1 MNQIISIL
9 VENNAGAL
17 NKITGLFARRAF
29 NIESLSVGVT
39 EDKSVSRI
47 TMIVDSGNNA
57 AEQVEKQ
64 LNKLVDVRDIKIL
77 EPDASVI
84 RELILVKVRVSQA
97 NRQNVT
103 SIAEIFR
110 AKVVDVSVDSMV
122 LELTGSKSK
131 LEAFLQLLADG
142 NEILELAR
150 TGVSGLSRGSDYVLV
165 L

>member
-1 MNQIISIL
+1 M
-9 VENNAGAL
+9 
-17 NKITGLFARRAF
+17 
-29 NIESLSVGVT
+29 
-39 EDKSVSRI
+39 
-47 TMIVDSGNNA
+47 
-57 AEQVEKQ
+57 
-64 LNKLVDVRDIKIL
+64 
-77 EPDASVI
+77 
-84 RELILVKVRVSQA
+84 ILVKVRVSQA

>member
-1 MNQIISIL
+1 MSH
-9 VENNAGAL
+9 
-17 NKITGLFARRAF
+17 
-29 NIESLSVGVT
+29 LSQ
-39 EDKSVSRI
+39 RF
-47 TMIVDSGNNA
+47 
-57 AEQVEKQ
+57 
-64 LNKLVDVRDIKIL
+64 
-77 EPDASVI
+77 
-84 RELILVKVRVSQA
+84 
-97 NRQNVT
+97 
-103 SIAEIFR
+103 FR

>member
-1 MNQIISIL
+1 MAVRVILLLIVVILISISS
-9 VENNAGAL
+9 AL
-17 NKITGLFARRAF
+17 YYSSELGVSPYDAQALTITEKTKFPFRA
-29 NIESLSVGVT
+29 V
-39 EDKSVSRI
+39 RI
-47 TMIVDSGNNA
+47 
-57 AEQVEKQ
+57 
-64 LNKLVDVRDIKIL
+64 
-77 EPDASVI
+77 SVI

>member
-1 MNQIISIL
+1 MIL
-9 VENNAGAL
+9 
-17 NKITGLFARRAF
+17 I
-29 NIESLSVGVT
+29 
-39 EDKSVSRI
+39 
-47 TMIVDSGNNA
+47 
-57 AEQVEKQ
+57 
-64 LNKLVDVRDIKIL
+64 
-77 EPDASVI
+77 
-84 RELILVKVRVSQA
+84 KVRVSQA